1 MSGRQGPLRGACQ
14 APGLFCD
21 SGPEGDGAENGVLV
35 AVHKVSSEWASPGL
49 EGAL

>member
-14 APGLFCD
+14 VSALFCD